1 MDFHKTWKLELETHN
16 IDLFHNDEW
25 ILASNDPTSLMALL
39 SWYVVVEAKFSPQ
52 LWSWVVP

>member
-39 SWYVVVEAKFSPQ
+39 SWYVVVEAKF
-52 LWSWVVP
+52 